1 MRSPARG
8 RHREIAVAGAPAR
21 EYRRYAILSEKLT
34 LPAEIDWHEESNRK
48 QRVKRWVLFFAWQV
62 WKRIVRAPIIVTLFN
77 GLQFRAYPDC
87 QSSSAVMYTRI
98 PDSHD
103 ILYLRAHVWEGTLI
117 DVGANLGLV
126 TLLVADRV
134 QHALLFEPNPIAA
147 PRARENLALLEF
159 WTTAYRNGLS

>member
-1 MRSPARG
+1 MQSRERQRG
-8 RHREIAVAGAPAR
+8 
-21 EYRRYAILSEKLT
+21 EYRRYAILSENSRYLLKS
-34 LPAEIDWHEESNRK
+34 IWHEESNRK
-48 QRVKRWVLFFAWQV
+48 QRVKRLVLFFAWQV
-62 WKRIVRAPIIVTLFN
+62 WKRIVRAPILVTLFN
-77 GLQFRAYPDC
+77 GSQFRAYPDC

>member
-1 MRSPARG
+1 MPSFLKSS
-8 RHREIAVAGAPAR
+8 
-21 EYRRYAILSEKLT
+21 RYLLKSI
-34 LPAEIDWHEESNRK
+34 WHEESNRK